1 MLKFLNFHRPDIRIL
16 EVERNVEGLINAIQY
31 ADDNKPWWSTKEAHK
46 VRQSAAEAL
55 GQLGDVR
62 AVEPLIAALKDP
74 ELEVR
79 KAVIKSLGQLG
90 DVRAVE
96 LSLATGWWED
106 ADTATKAVMLKRAD
120 CETLRTID
128 QLWVKYSNG
137 KFGFS
142 IQKQIWLDC
151 GGKLGEFNLDALLRF
166 GDRVGWIIRGGIG
179 GKGSL
184 PHVPFDIYALVTAR
198 NEGESVCGSYYA
210 GPGDPFNCGY
220 PDPADYENESNW
232 QDSYVTVDDYGGD
245 LRAFIE
251 GEKSLV
257 SFGDE
262 WNKIAL
268 FYHHIEECG
277 L

>member
-1 MLKFLNFHRPDIRIL
+1 MLKFLKFHRPNICL
-16 EVERNVEGLINAIQY
+16 LKSERNVEGLINAMQY
-31 ADDNKPWWSTKEAHK
+31 ADDNEPWSTKEVHK

-55 GQLGDVR
+55 GQLGDAR
-62 AVEPLIAALKDP
+62 AVEPLIAGLKDP

-79 KAVIKSLGQLG
+79 KAAIKSLGQLG
-90 DVRAVE
+90 YVRAVE
-96 LSLATGWWED
+96 PPLATGWWED
-106 ADTATKAVMLKRAD
+106 ADTATKAVMLKKAD

-166 GDRVGWIIRGGIG
+166 GERVGWIGGG
-179 GKGSL
+179 GNP
-184 PHVPFDIYALVTAR
+184 PHLPFDISALVAAR
-198 NEGESVCGSYYA
+198 EEVKTVYGSYYTR
-210 GPGDPFNCGY
+210 PGDPWNCGY
-220 PDPADYENESNW
+220 PYPGDENDESMW
-232 QDSYVTVDDYGGD
+232 EDSYSTLTVYDYGGD

-251 GEKSLV
+251 GEKSLI
-257 SFGDE
+257 SFRDE
-262 WNKIAL
+262 WNKIGL
-268 FYHHIEECG
+268 FYHRVEECG